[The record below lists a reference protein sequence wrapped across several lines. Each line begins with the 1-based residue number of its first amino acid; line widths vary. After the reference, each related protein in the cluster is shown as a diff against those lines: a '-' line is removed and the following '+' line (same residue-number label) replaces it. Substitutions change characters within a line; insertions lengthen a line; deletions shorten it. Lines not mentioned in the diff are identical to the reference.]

1 MDEGRE
7 ATHGSEEF
15 RALST
20 NQVPRVIRSRRKVLP
35 QSGHRQGPMSPATVT
50 SPYRSGPRLTA
61 RVSLRSCGRIV
72 LSTVETTSASSATIT
87 QASEV
92 DPITRVRLAVTVTCL
107 LE

>member
-50 SPYRSGPRLTA
+50 SPYRSGLSPCFRFLVIVA
-61 RVSLRSCGRIV
+61 RDKGGR
-72 LSTVETTSASSATIT
+72 
-87 QASEV
+87 
-92 DPITRVRLAVTVTCL
+92 
-107 LE
+107 